1 VETIFPARRRW
12 MRLGAVMSGMF
23 RVTRPANSVVSGLAA
38 VLGYL
43 MATGTLVPGVVLIMA
58 TVILVTAAG
67 NAINDYCDV
76 EIDRINRPDRPIPAG
91 LLTIRIALLFSI
103 ALFATGITISLFT
116 NAICTLIAVVN
127 SLVLVFYAARLK
139 GIPAVGN
146 LAISYLSGSIF
157 LFGGALAGPEGIS
170 ENLPI
175 FLITFLAM
183 MSRELLKDAEDIE
196 GDKAAGAMTLPVRIG
211 IPRTAL
217 IAYLCACIAVATSL
231 ILFDRWGL
239 PYLVGIGAVD
249 IIILIAALRPLR
261 CMTPECVHGT
271 FATTLLKGCFFAS
284 LAIFTVA
291 AILL

>member
-1 VETIFPARRRW
+1 
-12 MRLGAVMSGMF
+12 MRFGAVISGMV
-23 RVTRPANSVVSGLAA
+23 RITRPANSVVSGLAG

-67 NAINDYCDV
+67 NTINDCCDM
-76 EIDRINRPDRPIPAG
+76 EIDRINCPDRPIPAG
-91 LLTIRIALLFSI
+91 LLTKRTALLFSI
-103 ALFATGITISLFT
+103 VLFAAGIALSLFT

-127 SLVLVFYAARLK
+127 SLLLVMYAVRLK
-139 GIPAVGN
+139 GMPAVGN

-157 LFGGALAGPEGIS
+157 LFGGALAGPDGIS

-217 IAYLCACIAVATSL
+217 IACLCACIAVAASA
-231 ILFDRWGL
+231 IPFDRWGI
-239 PYLVGIGAVD
+239 PYLVGIGVVD
-249 IIILIAALRPLR
+249 IIILIAAFRPIR
-261 CMTPECVHGT
+261 CVTPECVRST
-271 FATTLLKGCFFAS
+271 SATTLLKGCFFAS
-284 LAIFTVA
+284 LAVFTAA